1 MSKKSPAPPPAP
13 DYAGAAQQQGVA
25 NLEAARL
32 TARLSN
38 PNIRTPLGGQRVSWG
53 RANFDQ
59 NAYNAAMADWNRR
72 NPQQQAATPPQGGKP
87 NAQPPGGAP
96 SSYGKPNAMPPTTD
110 IGGGAQMPTGGQDL
124 TVLGGP
130 SMRDTGM
137 GFEDREYTMGGPA
150 QQRAA
155 QMGGDMFRDTMMRD
169 TGIIGGNRIDASG
182 MGPGQ
187 MQRAAQ
193 GYDPSFAQYGYSG
206 DAMPTREMF
215 TTMTDLDTPFI
226 EQ

>member
-1 MSKKSPAPPPAP
+1 MGKKSPAPPPAP

-53 RANFDQ
+53 RPQFDQ
-59 NAYNAAMADWNRR
+59 RAYDAAMADWNRR
-72 NPQQQAATPPQGGKP
+72 NPQQPSGVQNGLSFSGGQPTKP
-87 NAQPPGGAP
+87 NRQPPDGT
-96 SSYGKPNAMPPTTD
+96 SISNYGKPNAMPPTTD

-124 TVLGGP
+124 KAVGGP
-130 SMRDTGM
+130 VMRDTGM

-169 TGIIGGNRIDASG
+169 TGIIGGNRINTASL
-182 MGPGQ
+182 
-187 MQRAAQ
+187 QRR
-193 GYDPSFAQYGYSG
+193 G
-206 DAMPTREMF
+206 
-215 TTMTDLDTPFI
+215 
-226 EQ
+226 